1 MFSLKVLPFLRVV
14 LYRLTIIFRGNFAC
28 LILKAQGFHLGKDH
42 VSAPSFSFALS
53 PIPGHLHSIYI
64 KALHDEF
71 YLQTLPRN
79 WLSFP
84 LLFIHVLDF
93 SSLRKLSFPIYLYH
107 YSVLPFT
114 RKWLERIVYIHF
126 LDSHSFFPVNSISDC
141 STKDISN
148 FLIKSSGY
156 F

>member
-28 LILKAQGFHLGKDH
+28 CLILKSQGFNLWKR
-42 VSAPSFSFALS
+42 SSKCPRLSFAVS
-53 PIPGHLHSIYI
+53 PIPGYLHSIYI

-71 YLQTLPRN
+71 YLQTLPQN

-84 LLFIHVLDF
+84 LLLIHVLDF

-114 RKWLERIVYIHF
+114 RKWLERIVCIHF
-126 LDSHSFFPVNSISDC
+126 LNSHSFSTSDC
-141 STKDISN
+141 STRDISSN